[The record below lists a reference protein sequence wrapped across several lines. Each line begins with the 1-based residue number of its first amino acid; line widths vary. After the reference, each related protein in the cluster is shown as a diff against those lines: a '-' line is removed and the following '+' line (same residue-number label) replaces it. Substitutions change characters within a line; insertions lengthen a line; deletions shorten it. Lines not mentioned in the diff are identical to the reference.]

1 MRGIES
7 AFVSIFTVFTQL
19 FELEYIGE
27 LQGSGWFSAF
37 FFFIHSHLI
46 HSHTDVYMQ
55 YFRDWSCMDYDRK
68 WSIIPGAME

>member
-1 MRGIES
+1 MNYKSVG
-7 AFVSIFTVFTQL
+7 V
-19 FELEYIGE
+19 
-27 LQGSGWFSAF
+27 F
-37 FFFIHSHLI
+37 FFLVHSHLI